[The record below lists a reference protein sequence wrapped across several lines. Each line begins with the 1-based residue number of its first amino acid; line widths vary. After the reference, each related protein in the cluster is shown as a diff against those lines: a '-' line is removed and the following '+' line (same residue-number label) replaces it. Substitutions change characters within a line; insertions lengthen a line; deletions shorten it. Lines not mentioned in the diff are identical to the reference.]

1 MTNIEKFDEIA
12 SKLLSY
18 LGATFPIPSDVGV
31 GSLRLKESARGT
43 YDPVTE
49 KTEGGEPQTED
60 EKYFTPTVAWLE
72 QAGYITADKKMGSY
86 YRIVLTEKGLGLLG
100 ISPAALTRQG

>member
-18 LGATFPIPSDVGV
+18 LGATFPIPSNVGL
-31 GSLRLKESARGT
+31 GSLRLKESAKGT
-43 YDPVTE
+43 LDPVTE
-49 KTEGGEPQTED
+49 TTTGGEPETED

-72 QAGYITADKKMGSY
+72 QAGYIQKSKAGHHHGL
-86 YRIVLTEKGLGLLG
+86 VLTEKGLNLLG
-100 ISPAALTRQG
+100 IAPSALTRQG